1 MGRFSA
7 GRSDGTGLSDAVAV
21 EVEALLA
28 ASARAAETI
37 RTDARREARAA
48 IAPLVE
54 ELRAAADRLEE
65 TLARLGDAPR
75 PPRRARA
82 VPRGGRDDAEL
93 VRRGQLIALNMAV
106 NGAPRNEADRY
117 LSENLGLEDRDS
129 LLDAVYAPLPR

>member
-1 MGRFSA
+1 LGRFSA

-65 TLARLGDAPR
+65 TLARLGDVPPAPT
-75 PPRRARA
+75 RARV
-82 VPRGGRDDAEL
+82 VPRGRGDDAEL
-93 VRRGQLIALNMAV
+93 VRRGHLIALNMAV